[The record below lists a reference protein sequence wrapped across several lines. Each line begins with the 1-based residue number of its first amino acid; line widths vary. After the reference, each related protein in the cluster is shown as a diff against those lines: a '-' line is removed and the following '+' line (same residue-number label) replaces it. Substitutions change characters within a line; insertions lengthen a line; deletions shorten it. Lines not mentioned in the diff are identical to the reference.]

1 MKTIT
6 STALAC
12 AALLIAAVPAA
23 AEGIGSDTTGID
35 QARRVVDNGNG
46 GAWGSGN
53 HDFNFSGTEPEVR
66 NLMDQ
71 LLAPAN

>member
-12 AALLIAAVPAA
+12 AALLIATVPAA

-53 HDFNFSGTEPEVR
+53 HNFSGNEPEA
-66 NLMDQ
+66 NLLDQ
-71 LLAPAN
+71 LLAPTD